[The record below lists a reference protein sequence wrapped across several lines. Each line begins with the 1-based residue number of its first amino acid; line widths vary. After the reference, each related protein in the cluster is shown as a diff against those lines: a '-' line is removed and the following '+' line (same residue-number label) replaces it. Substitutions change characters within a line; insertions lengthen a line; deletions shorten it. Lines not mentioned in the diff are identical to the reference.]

1 MRTPGDRY
9 RSAPLLR
16 ANAQL
21 PHIGNFGGSA
31 YPIGLGFMG

>member
-9 RSAPLLR
+9 RSVPLLR

-21 PHIGNFGGSA
+21 PHIGNFVGSA
-31 YPIGLGFMG
+31 YPIDLGFMG

>member
-9 RSAPLLR
+9 RSATLLR

-21 PHIGNFGGSA
+21 PHIGNFGDSA
-31 YPIGLGFMG
+31 YPIDLAFMG